1 MGTVH
6 HAVPAVCTF
15 LEEKGYRV
23 SERVSVEELEFIEA
37 FYDLVAEKEGER
49 TLVAVTYAKHDLLLT
64 ELAKALNVK
73 DKVVILAQGS
83 LPTQYKELTR
93 GRVKVVS
100 FENVD
105 ELEEK
110 LRQAFL

>member
-23 SERVSVEELEFIEA
+23 SERVSVEELKFIEA

-83 LPTQYKELTR
+83 LPAQYKELTR

-105 ELEEK
+105 ELGEK
-110 LRQAFL
+110 LRQVFL